1 MINLPD
7 KKASML
13 DTIKELYKICE
24 SLNSQ
29 LGYSLKD
36 NEKLQDLKDLI
47 DDNLEKDCYKLL
59 LGINQFDNKN
69 LLEQYENY
77 AEFYYNIL
85 SSMSAFS
92 IYFDDFHE
100 VIFDLNKKKRYKE
113 GEITLEEYLDDGIIE
128 LEDADDDSVDELD
141 SV

>member
-1 MINLPD
+1 MI
-7 KKASML
+7 

-29 LGYSLKD
+29 LGYSLND
-36 NEKLQDLKDLI
+36 NEKLQDLKDSI

-113 GEITLEEYLDDGIIE
+113 GEITLEQYNASDILELDDDPDEEIE
-128 LEDADDDSVDELD
+128 MQN
-141 SV
+141 

>member
-1 MINLPD
+1 MI
-7 KKASML
+7 

-29 LGYSLKD
+29 LGYSLND

-77 AEFYYNIL
+77 VEFYYNIL

-113 GEITLEEYLDDGIIE
+113 GEITLEQYNASDILELDDDPDDEIE
-128 LEDADDDSVDELD
+128 MQN
-141 SV
+141 

>member
-1 MINLPD
+1 MRNLPY

-113 GEITLEEYLDDGIIE
+113 GEITLEQYNASDILELDDDPDDEIE
-128 LEDADDDSVDELD
+128 MQN
-141 SV
+141 

>member
-1 MINLPD
+1 MRNLPY

-24 SLNSQ
+24 SLNIQ

-113 GEITLEEYLDDGIIE
+113 GEITLEQYNASDILELDDDPDDEIE
-128 LEDADDDSVDELD
+128 MQN
-141 SV
+141 

>member
-1 MINLPD
+1 MI
-7 KKASML
+7 

-29 LGYSLKD
+29 LGYSLND
-36 NEKLQDLKDLI
+36 NEKLQDLKDSI

-113 GEITLEEYLDDGIIE
+113 GEITLEQYNASDILELDDDLDEEIE
-128 LEDADDDSVDELD
+128 MQN
-141 SV
+141 

>member
-1 MINLPD
+1 MRNLPY
-7 KKASML
+7 KKASMI

-29 LGYSLKD
+29 LGYSLND
-36 NEKLQDLKDLI
+36 NEKLQDLKDSI

-113 GEITLEEYLDDGIIE
+113 GEITLEQYNASDILELDDDPDEEIE
-128 LEDADDDSVDELD
+128 MQN
-141 SV
+141 

>member
-1 MINLPD
+1 MC
-7 KKASML
+7 S
-13 DTIKELYKICE
+13 
-24 SLNSQ
+24 S
-29 LGYSLKD
+29 
-36 NEKLQDLKDLI
+36 DL
-47 DDNLEKDCYKLL
+47 
-59 LGINQFDNKN
+59 NKN

-113 GEITLEEYLDDGIIE
+113 GEITLEQYNASDILELDDDPDDEIE
-128 LEDADDDSVDELD
+128 MQN
-141 SV
+141 

>member
-1 MINLPD
+1 MIYVI
-7 KKASML
+7 KK
-13 DTIKELYKICE
+13 LYDICE
-24 SLNSQ
+24 NLNEQ

-47 DDNLEKDCYKLL
+47 DDNLERDFLKLQS
-59 LGINQFDNKN
+59 GIAQFDNKD
-69 LLEQYENY
+69 LLNQQEDYV
-77 AEFYYNIL
+77 EFYYKIL

-113 GEITLEEYLDDGIIE
+113 GEITLEQYNASDILELDDDPDDEIE
-128 LEDADDDSVDELD
+128 MQN
-141 SV
+141 

>member
-1 MINLPD
+1 MRNLPY

-29 LGYSLKD
+29 LDYSLKD

-47 DDNLEKDCYKLL
+47 DDNLERDFLKLQSGIAQFNNKDLL
-59 LGINQFDNKN
+59 NQQED
-69 LLEQYENY
+69 YV
-77 AEFYYNIL
+77 EFYYKIL
-85 SSMSAFS
+85 SSMAAFS
-92 IYFDDFHE
+92 VYFDDFHE

-113 GEITLEEYLDDGIIE
+113 GEITLEQYNASDILELDDDPDDEIE
-128 LEDADDDSVDELD
+128 MQN
-141 SV
+141 

>member
-1 MINLPD
+1 MI
-7 KKASML
+7 

-29 LGYSLKD
+29 LGYSLND

-113 GEITLEEYLDDGIIE
+113 GEITLEQYNASDILELDDDPDDEIE
-128 LEDADDDSVDELD
+128 MQN
-141 SV
+141 

>member
-1 MINLPD
+1 MRNLPY

-47 DDNLEKDCYKLL
+47 DDNLERDFLKLQS
-59 LGINQFDNKN
+59 GIAQFDNKD
-69 LLEQYENY
+69 LLNQQEDYV
-77 AEFYYNIL
+77 EFYYKIL

-113 GEITLEEYLDDGIIE
+113 GEITLEQYNASDILELDDDPDDEIE
-128 LEDADDDSVDELD
+128 MEN
-141 SV
+141 